1 MPTFREAVLDAEL
14 FVSAN
19 SSTLESERHVPC
31 ARGLRPGVSIGFY
44 TSTHKSAPERWPTL
58 AASGKLIENSDIE
71 RMKRKFYQR
80 SLLLLF
86 FSGLLLTG
94 CGQTSMQADKT
105 SPARFAPWSD
115 EKTEYTVGVGDE
127 VEVKLP
133 YNAEFSDR
141 VTVGPDGRFT
151 LPLIGEVR
159 AEGRTVADLTAELDS
174 RFSQDLRS
182 PRVQVAIR
190 NYVSQRIF
198 VGGEVSKPGVY
209 TLQGRIGL
217 LEAIIMA
224 NANGS
229 MDTGRMS
236 QVVLIRRS
244 KDGEPMMRTVDLTN
258 FIRGSANDV
267 PLQSSDVVFVPKS
280 TIAELNQFMEQFV
293 TRMIPFQRSF
303 IYTIGKTQNYY

>member
-1 MPTFREAVLDAEL
+1 M
-14 FVSAN
+14 AN
-19 SSTLESERHVPC
+19 SDT
-31 ARGLRPGVSIGFY
+31 
-44 TSTHKSAPERWPTL
+44 K
-58 AASGKLIENSDIE
+58 
-71 RMKRKFYQR
+71 RMKPKFNLR
-80 SLLLLF
+80 SLLLIFL
-86 FSGLLLTG
+86 SGLLLAG
-94 CGQTSMQADKT
+94 CGQTSMQPGKT
-105 SPARFAPWSD
+105 SPARFVPWSD
-115 EKTEYTVGVGDE
+115 DKAEYTVGVGDE
-127 VEVKLP
+127 IEVRLP

-224 NANGS
+224 NANGPI
-229 MDTGRMS
+229 DTGRMS
-236 QVVLIRRS
+236 QVVLIRRNR
-244 KDGEPMMRTVDLTN
+244 DGEPMMRTVDLTN

-280 TIAELNQFMEQFV
+280 TIAELNQFMDQFV

-303 IYTIGKTQNYY
+303 IYTIGKQQNYF

>member
-1 MPTFREAVLDAEL
+1 M
-14 FVSAN
+14 N
-19 SSTLESERHVPC
+19 QKNCLE
-31 ARGLRPGVSIGFY
+31 
-44 TSTHKSAPERWPTL
+44 T
-58 AASGKLIENSDIE
+58 
-71 RMKRKFYQR
+71 
-80 SLLLLF
+80 LLLLF
-86 FSGLLLTG
+86 VSSLLLAG
-94 CGQTSMQADKT
+94 CGQTSMQAGKT
-105 SPARFAPWSD
+105 TPAYFNPWVE
-115 EKTEYTVGVGDE
+115 EKTDYTVGVGDE
-127 VEVKLP
+127 IEVRLP
-133 YNAEFSDR
+133 FNAEFSDR

-159 AEGRTVADLTAELDS
+159 AEGRTVADLTAELES

-190 NYVSQRIF
+190 NYVSQRVF

-217 LEAIIMA
+217 MEAIIMA

-229 MDTGRMS
+229 LDTARMN

-244 KDGEPMMRTVDLTN
+244 RDGQPMMRTVDLTSL
-258 FIRGSANDV
+258 IRGADNDV

-280 TIAELNQFMEQFV
+280 TIAELNQFMDQFV

-303 IYTIGKTQNYY
+303 IYTLGKQQNYF

>member
-1 MPTFREAVLDAEL
+1 MIRKHKIEA
-14 FVSAN
+14 F
-19 SSTLESERHVPC
+19 
-31 ARGLRPGVSIGFY
+31 
-44 TSTHKSAPERWPTL
+44 
-58 AASGKLIENSDIE
+58 
-71 RMKRKFYQR
+71 
-80 SLLLLF
+80 LLLIV
-86 FSGLLLTG
+86 SGLLLAG
-94 CGQTSMQADKT
+94 CGQTSMQAGKT
-105 SPARFAPWSD
+105 NPAQFAPWSE
-115 EKTEYTVGVGDE
+115 EKAEYTIGVGDE
-127 VEVKLP
+127 IEVKLP
-133 YNAEFSDR
+133 FNAEFSDR

-159 AEGRTVADLTAELDS
+159 AEGRTVPDLTAELES

-190 NYVSQRIF
+190 NYVSQRVF

-217 LEAIIMA
+217 MEAIIMA

-229 MDTGRMS
+229 MDTARMN

-244 KDGEPMMRTVDLTN
+244 RDGQPMMRTVDLTRV
-258 FIRGSANDV
+258 IRGSENDV

-280 TIAELNQFMEQFV
+280 TIAELNQFMDQFV

-303 IYTIGKTQNYY
+303 IYTLGKTQNYY

>member
-1 MPTFREAVLDAEL
+1 MGL
-14 FVSAN
+14 
-19 SSTLESERHVPC
+19 
-31 ARGLRPGVSIGFY
+31 RGLRFGALIEFY
-44 TSTHKSAPERWPTL
+44 TSTHKCAPERWL
-58 AASGKLIENSDIE
+58 AFPASGKLAKKSDIE
-71 RMKRKFYQR
+71 RMKPKSQLQYV
-80 SLLLLF
+80 LLLF
-86 FSGLLLTG
+86 VFSALLAG
-94 CGQTSMQADKT
+94 CGQTSMQAGKT
-105 SPARFAPWSD
+105 SPAQFVPWSE

-127 VEVKLP
+127 IEVKLP

-209 TLQGRIGL
+209 TLQGRTGL
-217 LEAIIMA
+217 MEAVIV
-224 NANGS
+224 ANGNGS
-229 MDTGRMS
+229 LDTARMS

-244 KDGEPMMRTVDLTN
+244 RDGQPMMRTVDLTK
-258 FIRGSANDV
+258 FIRGSENDV

-280 TIAELNQFMEQFV
+280 TIAELNQFMDQFV

-303 IYTIGKTQNYY
+303 IYTLGKQQNYF

>member
-19 SSTLESERHVPC
+19 SSTLESERHGPC
-31 ARGLRPGVSIGFY
+31 ARGLRPGVSVGFY
-44 TSTHKSAPERWPTL
+44 TSTHKSAPERWLTL
-58 AASGKLIENSDIE
+58 AASGKLMENSDIK
-71 RMKRKFYQR
+71 RMNPKFHLR

-86 FSGLLLTG
+86 LSGLLLAG
-94 CGQTSMQADKT
+94 CGQTSMQAGKT
-105 SPARFAPWSD
+105 SPAHFAPWSD

-159 AEGRTVADLTAELDS
+159 GEGRTVADLTAELES

-190 NYVSQRIF
+190 NYVSSRF
-198 VGGEVSKPGVY
+198 
-209 TLQGRIGL
+209 
-217 LEAIIMA
+217 
-224 NANGS
+224 
-229 MDTGRMS
+229 
-236 QVVLIRRS
+236 
-244 KDGEPMMRTVDLTN
+244 
-258 FIRGSANDV
+258 
-267 PLQSSDVVFVPKS
+267 
-280 TIAELNQFMEQFV
+280 
-293 TRMIPFQRSF
+293 
-303 IYTIGKTQNYY
+303 

>member
-1 MPTFREAVLDAEL
+1 MNPKF
-14 FVSAN
+14 
-19 SSTLESERHVPC
+19 HV
-31 ARGLRPGVSIGFY
+31 
-44 TSTHKSAPERWPTL
+44 
-58 AASGKLIENSDIE
+58 
-71 RMKRKFYQR
+71 R
-80 SLLLLF
+80 SLLLPFL
-86 FSGLLLTG
+86 SGLLLAG
-94 CGQTSMQADKT
+94 CGQTSMQAGKT
-105 SPARFAPWSD
+105 DPARFAPWSE

-217 LEAIIMA
+217 LEAITMA
-224 NANGS
+224 NGNGS
-229 MDTGRMS
+229 LDTARMS
-236 QVVLIRRS
+236 KVVLIRRS
-244 KDGEPMMRTVDLTN
+244 KDGQPMMRTVDLTN
-258 FIRGSANDV
+258 YIRGSENDV
-267 PLQSSDVVFVPKS
+267 PLQSADVVFVPKS
-280 TIAELNQFMEQFV
+280 TISELNQFMDQFV

-303 IYTIGKTQNYY
+303 IYTLGKQQNYF

>member
-1 MPTFREAVLDAEL
+1 MNRRF
-14 FVSAN
+14 
-19 SSTLESERHVPC
+19 H
-31 ARGLRPGVSIGFY
+31 LRSF
-44 TSTHKSAPERWPTL
+44 
-58 AASGKLIENSDIE
+58 
-71 RMKRKFYQR
+71 
-80 SLLLLF
+80 LLLF
-86 FSGLLLTG
+86 FSGLLLAG

-105 SPARFAPWSD
+105 SPAHFAPWSD

-174 RFSQDLRS
+174 RFSKDLRS

-229 MDTGRMS
+229 LDTGRMS
-236 QVVLIRRS
+236 KVVLIRRS

>member
-1 MPTFREAVLDAEL
+1 M
-14 FVSAN
+14 N
-19 SSTLESERHVPC
+19 
-31 ARGLRPGVSIGFY
+31 
-44 TSTHKSAPERWPTL
+44 
-58 AASGKLIENSDIE
+58 
-71 RMKRKFYQR
+71 RKFHLR

-86 FSGLLLTG
+86 LSGLLLAG

-174 RFSQDLRS
+174 RFSRDLRS

-190 NYVSQRIF
+190 NYASQRVF

-224 NANGS
+224 NANGT
-229 MDTGRMS
+229 MDTGRMN

>member
-1 MPTFREAVLDAEL
+1 
-14 FVSAN
+14 
-19 SSTLESERHVPC
+19 
-31 ARGLRPGVSIGFY
+31 
-44 TSTHKSAPERWPTL
+44 
-58 AASGKLIENSDIE
+58 
-71 RMKRKFYQR
+71 MKRKFYQR

-86 FSGLLLTG
+86 LSGLLLAG
-94 CGQTSMQADKT
+94 CGQTSMQAGKT
-105 SPARFAPWSD
+105 SPAHFAPWSD

-174 RFSQDLRS
+174 RFSRDLRS

-190 NYVSQRIF
+190 NYASQRVF

-229 MDTGRMS
+229 MDTGRMN

>member
-1 MPTFREAVLDAEL
+1 MARDL
-14 FVSAN
+14 FN
-19 SSTLESERHVPC
+19 
-31 ARGLRPGVSIGFY
+31 GFY
-44 TSTHKSAPERWPTL
+44 LNTNKSAPERWL
-58 AASGKLIENSDIE
+58 LLHASGRLTKNSDII
-71 RMKRKFYQR
+71 RMNPKLRLR

-86 FSGLLLTG
+86 VSGLSLAA
-94 CGQTSMQADKT
+94 CGQTSMQPDKT
-105 SPARFAPWSD
+105 SPAQFAPWSE
-115 EKTEYTVGVGDE
+115 EKAEYQISVGDE
-127 VEVKLP
+127 IEVKLP

-159 AEGRTVADLTAELDS
+159 AEGRTVANLTAELDN

-209 TLQGRIGL
+209 TLQGHIGL
-217 LEAIIMA
+217 MEAIIMA
-224 NANGS
+224 NGNGTL
-229 MDTGRMS
+229 DTGRMS
-236 QVVLIRRS
+236 QVVLIRRNRA
-244 KDGEPMMRTVDLTN
+244 GQPMMRTVNLTN
-258 FIRGSANDV
+258 FIRGSENDV

-280 TIAELNQFMEQFV
+280 TIAELNQFMDQFV
-293 TRMIPFQRSF
+293 TRMVPFQRSF

>member
-1 MPTFREAVLDAEL
+1 MLVF
-14 FVSAN
+14 
-19 SSTLESERHVPC
+19 
-31 ARGLRPGVSIGFY
+31 
-44 TSTHKSAPERWPTL
+44 
-58 AASGKLIENSDIE
+58 
-71 RMKRKFYQR
+71 
-80 SLLLLF
+80 
-86 FSGLLLTG
+86 GLLLGG
-94 CGQTSMQADKT
+94 CGQSSMQAGT
-105 SPARFAPWSD
+105 TTPAQFVPWSE
-115 EKTEYTVGVGDE
+115 EKTEYAIGVGDE
-127 VEVKLP
+127 IEVKLP

-151 LPLIGEVR
+151 LPLVGEVR
-159 AEGRTVADLTAELDS
+159 AEGRTVADLTAELEVRYS
-174 RFSQDLRS
+174 RDLRS

-229 MDTGRMS
+229 LDTARMS

-244 KDGEPMMRTVDLTN
+244 RDGQPMMRTVDLTN

-267 PLQSSDVVFVPKS
+267 PLQSSDVVFVPKT
-280 TIAELNQFMEQFV
+280 TIAELNQFMDQFV

-303 IYTIGKTQNYY
+303 IYTLGKTQNYY